1 MEKRK
6 QKLIEIGRRMVD
18 RNLTSGTGGNISFYD
33 QSNDVVWIT
42 PTGYDFYS
50 IELVDLVGIDLTGKI
65 IAGELKPTSEW
76 HMHVE
81 VYKYRQDVKAVIH
94 GHTVYATAL
103 SLLREPLTAT
113 HYMVALAGKNVP
125 IAEYATFGTLELAVN
140 AVKAMG
146 MKNAVLL
153 ANHGVNAVGS
163 SLEHA
168 FAVLEQVEYCSRL
181 QLIARSAGQPI
192 VIEDAEMNRII
203 EKFKSYGQ

>member
-1 MEKRK
+1 M
-6 QKLIEIGRRMVD
+6 
-18 RNLTSGTGGNISFYD
+18 
-33 QSNDVVWIT
+33 
-42 PTGYDFYS
+42 
-50 IELVDLVGIDLTGKI
+50 
-65 IAGELKPTSEW
+65 
-76 HMHVE
+76 
-81 VYKYRQDVKAVIH
+81 
-94 GHTVYATAL
+94 
-103 SLLREPLTAT
+103 
-113 HYMVALAGKNVP
+113 P